1 MPPDVINL
9 PWDNCELITSI
20 ATLKMLETVSLIFPF
35 SSWVWISGG
44 HQESHQ
50 KNNIKTRLADEA
62 TQADGRM
69 MAAEKSPGLHQLIKM
84 QQKLGD
90 REMNLQKSL

>member
-1 MPPDVINL
+1 M
-9 PWDNCELITSI
+9 
-20 ATLKMLETVSLIFPF
+20 
-35 SSWVWISGG
+35 
-44 HQESHQ
+44 
-50 KNNIKTRLADEA
+50 
-62 TQADGRM
+62 QADGRM